1 MMEVNLPKY
10 NQRRISVVKFLAE
23 LYNYRIVDSILIIQV
38 IWFARFLKYDPIFHP
53 INQI

>member
-23 LYNYRIVDSILIIQV
+23 LYNYRIVDSIQV
-38 IWFARFLKYDPIFHP
+38 IWFARFLKYDPIFYP